1 MLLKTRQ
8 IAFKKLNMRLHIAAG
23 RVKHANYIEPALPH
37 LVHSITAGS
46 YTLDQKV
53 GNPEPTYWF
62 DPETNTSRNSVGL
75 ENVGIKV
82 FCERD
87 LPTIIAKLTGSECEL
102 FISLAPTN
110 AGELDHMC
118 QRIND
123 HRNQI
128 AGIEIN
134 AACPNHYH
142 EGMQSPVLAHDP
154 DAVEKL
160 LQEATK
166 FDGPKRLKIAPKT
179 SDKTLG
185 ALLELCEAYDVETI
199 VSGNTLSESSVVGG
213 IQRLSMQTGGM
224 AGAGLLDIAVDQ
236 FKRLKLLND
245 RRLFPRELIACGGI
259 MGPDGIKRYREVGAT
274 DIAIGTYFWE
284 YGVQGVRD
292 LLTAC

>member
-1 MLLKTRQ
+1 
-8 IAFKKLNMRLHIAAG
+8 MRLHIAAG

-62 DPETNTSRNSVGL
+62 DPETHTSRNSVGL

-87 LPTIIAKLTGSECEL
+87 LPTIIAKLTGSDCKL

-110 AGELDHMC
+110 AGELDRMC
-118 QRIND
+118 QRING
-123 HRNQI
+123 HREQI

-142 EGMQSPVLAHDP
+142 EGRQSSVLAHDS

-160 LQEATK
+160 LKEATR

-179 SDKTLG
+179 ADKTLG
-185 ALLELCEAYDVETI
+185 VLLELCEAYDVETI

-236 FKRLKLLND
+236 FKRLKHLND
-245 RRLFPRELIACGGI
+245 SCSAPRRLIACGGV
-259 MGPDGIKRYREVGAT
+259 MNPRGIERYSEVGAT
-274 DIAIGTYFWE
+274 DIAIATYFWE
-284 YGVQGVRD
+284 YGAKGIQD
-292 LLTAC
+292 LVTAC